1 MVGHRLKQLRLARN
15 LSLEALAAEMG
26 GIVTKQAISKYENG
40 RAQPSP
46 VVMTKLASVLG
57 VKAAYFFREPTINL
71 EFIAYRRSP
80 TLHRREKERVKSIVE
95 QALEYRIRLQEL
107 SGQFDES
114 MIPIRKWK
122 VDVLE
127 DAEKAAEELREHWEL
142 GLAPISNACDTLE
155 DHGLAVLTVEANEK
169 FDGISAIA
177 YDDER
182 RVKAVATVTRRD
194 IDGERQRLNLAHELG
209 HIVLDIPKEINE
221 EQAAFRFGAAFL
233 APRKRVFDEVG
244 EKRALIQVAELLLL
258 KRQFGISMQA
268 LVHRLHDLGVITNS
282 YYRHWWP
289 LFDDYGWRTREPEAL
304 PYEEPHWL
312 RRTTLRV
319 LAEGLISQGD
329 AERMLSE
336 RIELEQPVSVV
347 QRRAFLKLPL
357 EQRRQILTEQAK
369 RIAKHYEEDTE
380 WRGLQGGELVEYE

>member
-15 LSLEALAAEMG
+15 LSLDALAAEMG

-57 VKAAYFFREPTINL
+57 VKAAYFFHEPTISV

-80 TLHRREKERVKSIVE
+80 ILLKREEERIKGIVE
-95 QALEYRIRLQEL
+95 RALEDRVRLQEL
-107 SGQFDES
+107 SGQLDES
-114 MIPIRKWK
+114 MIPIREWH
-122 VDVLE
+122 VDALE
-127 DAEKAAEELREHWEL
+127 DTEKAAEELRERWKL
-142 GLAPISNACDTLE
+142 GLAPISNTCDTLE
-155 DHGLAVLTVEANEK
+155 EHGLAVLAVEANER

-182 RVKAVATVTRRD
+182 HVKAAATVTRRD

-209 HIVLDIPKEINE
+209 HIVLDISEKVHE

-233 APRKRVFDEVG
+233 APCARIFDEVG
-244 EKRALIQVAELLLL
+244 KKRALIQVAELLLL

-268 LVHRLHDLGVITNS
+268 LVYRLHELGIITDS
-282 YYRHWWP
+282 YYSRWWP
-289 LFDDYGWRTREPEAL
+289 LFDSYGWRTKEPEAL

-312 RRTTLRV
+312 RRTALRL
-319 LAEGLISQGD
+319 LAEGLISRGD
-329 AERMLSE
+329 VERMLGE

-357 EQRRQILTEQAK
+357 AKRRQILAEQAK
-369 RIAKHYEEDTE
+369 KIAKHYEENTE
-380 WRGLQGGELVEYE
+380 WRELQGGDLVEYE

>member
-80 TLHRREKERVKSIVE
+80 TLRKREKERVKSIVE

-122 VDVLE
+122 VNDLE
-127 DAEKAAEELREHWEL
+127 DTEKAAEELREHWEL

-155 DHGLAVLTVEANEK
+155 DHGLAVLTVEANKK

-177 YDDER
+177 YDDEQH
-182 RVKAVATVTRRD
+182 VKAVATVTRRD
-194 IDGERQRLNLAHELG
+194 IDGERQRLNLTHELG
-209 HIVLDIPKEINE
+209 HIVLDIPKEIDE

-268 LVHRLHDLGVITNS
+268 LVYRLHDLGVITDS
-282 YYRHWWP
+282 YYRRWWS
-289 LFDDYGWRTREPEAL
+289 LFDNYRWRTREPEAL

-312 RRTTLRV
+312 RRTTLRL

-329 AERMLSE
+329 AEQMLSE

-357 EQRRQILTEQAK
+357 EKRRQILAEQAK
-369 RIAKHYEEDTE
+369 RIAKHYEEDSE
-380 WRGLQGGELVEYE
+380 WRALQGGELVEYE